1 VWQKFKIISITYR
14 RYKMKEEDM
23 IIASLKAIGLLHVMV
38 ITGEK
43 HTDESVSVIKES
55 IFILKERLRE
65 IGGL

>member
-1 VWQKFKIISITYR
+1 
-14 RYKMKEEDM
+14 MKEEDM